1 MEKLKRQ
8 ILKLPANQLIW
19 LLSFKKLFQPTTN
32 KKQFENLIEDIEK
45 KAFKKGYL
53 DVVLM
58 LDTV

>member
-1 MEKLKRQ
+1 MEKLNNQ
-8 ILKLPANQLIW
+8 LIQLPANQLIW
-19 LLSFKKLFQPTTN
+19 LLSFKKLFQPSTN
-32 KKQFENLIEDIEK
+32 KKQFKNLIEDIEK